1 MTGRFGK
8 AAEGGG
14 VTRVEVTSPLWR
26 VVAVAG
32 LCGAV
37 AALAFYLN
45 AVHHGDDV
53 ATVAVITGCYT
64 VSFWARTRP
73 DRVQR
78 RFGPF
83 GRIARAITESQD
95 EVRAWVYRQPL
106 KAGAGIAVAYGI
118 AVVIAKH
125 LVLLAVAGL
134 WSPWL
139 AVAAGAAIGAIAA
152 APGLFS
158 GAARRMTTGGYP
170 PGGHMRRDDG

>member
-1 MTGRFGK
+1 MAGRFDK
-8 AAEGGG
+8 ASEAGA

-26 VVAVAG
+26 VVAVAS

-64 VSFWARTRP
+64 ISFWARTRP

-95 EVRAWVYRQPL
+95 ELRAWVYRQPL
-106 KAGAGIAVAYGI
+106 KAGAGIAVAYGV

-152 APGLFS
+152 APGLFA
-158 GAARRMTTGGYP
+158 GAARRIATGNGD
-170 PGGHMRRDDG
+170 RRNDVR